1 MPKTSLHM
9 KILLWGWAILLCTLL
24 LTFWFYYGTVSEELT
39 ASGRQNTSRLLNY
52 VRWEIS
58 HSPVRPGTP
67 QFQNEIKELG
77 SHLDIRITYIKNGKV
92 LADSGVAAERLSQ
105 LDDHSNRPE
114 VIAAE
119 AAGTGKNIRYSKTL
133 QTRMI
138 YVAQVMDTQGEFLR
152 LAMPYSVIGERLD
165 KIMLHFTVMLALL
178 AIGSAILLIFV
189 GKRTTS
195 AVKEVSATAQAIG
208 EGDYGK
214 RIRVIPG
221 GEYKLMAESINSM
234 AKKIQGHIR
243 IIEDQRNQ
251 LDAMFENMTEGIMV
265 LDPQGKIE
273 SVNKSMTELIPD
285 TQNFIGRV
293 PLEVLTR
300 HEIQDSVDKIIKH
313 DSEKDSGSLIVD
325 LADGRSMNIT
335 ICSYK
340 DYKARRKLILVFHD
354 ISEVR
359 RVEKVLR
366 DFVSNAS
373 HQLRTPLT
381 SIKGY
386 SETLIDNPPQDRKV
400 LVGFLGTILD
410 NANHMSKVITGMF
423 ALARSEYSGKKLR
436 TRPTDLQKCI
446 GLSMT
451 NLRSLAENKNIT
463 ISHGQ
468 IPQVNVTGTNEGLVQ
483 IFDNLIENAI
493 KYAPGD
499 TKVNIQ
505 AEIDAG
511 YAVIKVVDQ
520 GPGIA
525 AADKERIFERFFKLD
540 ENAVGHGSSG
550 LGLALC
556 RSLAR
561 NFNGDIWVESPVDA
575 ATGTGSSFCVKLPVT
590 AEQASESEQDSQ
602 QGDYI

>member
-1 MPKTSLHM
+1 MPKQSLHM
-9 KILLWGWAILLCTLL
+9 RILLWGWGIMLCTLL
-24 LTFWFYYGTVSEELT
+24 LTFWFYYGTVSDELT
-39 ASGRQNTSRLLNY
+39 ASSRQNTSRLLNY
-52 VRWEIS
+52 VRWKIS
-58 HSPVRPGTP
+58 HSPIKPGSTD
-67 QFQNEIKELG
+67 FQHEINELG
-77 SHLDIRITYIKNGKV
+77 SHLNIRITYIKNGKV
-92 LADSGVAAERLSQ
+92 LADSKVKADRLPE

-114 VIAAE
+114 VLAAE
-119 AAGTGKNIRYSKTL
+119 ASGTGKNIRYSKTL
-133 QTRMI
+133 QTRML
-138 YVAQVMDTQGEFLR
+138 YVAQVMNEQGEFLR
-152 LAMPYSVIGERLD
+152 LAMPYSVISERLD
-165 KIMLHFTVMLALL
+165 KVMLHVTVLLVLLALG
-178 AIGSAILLIFV
+178 AAILLVFV
-189 GKRTTS
+189 GKRTTA

-208 EGDYGK
+208 EGDYSK

-221 GEYKLMAESINSM
+221 GEYEPMAESINTM

-243 IIEDQRNQ
+243 IIEDQRNK

-285 TQNFIGRV
+285 TQNFIGRA
-293 PLEVLTR
+293 PLEVMTK
-300 HEIQDSVDKIIKH
+300 HEIQDAVDKIIRH
-313 DSEKDSGSLIVD
+313 DSEKDSDSLIVD
-325 LADGRSMNIT
+325 LADGRSMNVT
-335 ICSYK
+335 VCSYR
-340 DYKARRKLILVFHD
+340 DYKNRRKLILVFHD

-359 RVEKVLR
+359 RIEKILR

-386 SETLIDNPPQDRKV
+386 SETLIDNPPQDQKI
-400 LVGFLGTILD
+400 LTNFLKTIRD
-410 NANHMSKVITGMF
+410 NADHMSKVITGMF

-436 TRPTDLQKCI
+436 ARPTNLQKSI
-446 GLSMT
+446 ALST
-451 NLRSLAENKNIT
+451 ANLQNLAENKNIKL
-463 ISHGQ
+463 SKEE
-468 IPQVNVTGTNEGLVQ
+468 IPLIHVTGTSEGLVQ

-493 KYAPGD
+493 KYAPEH
-499 TKVNIQ
+499 TKVAVQ
-505 AEIDAG
+505 AEIDADF
-511 YAVIKVVDQ
+511 AIIKVVDE

-525 AADKERIFERFFKLD
+525 RADRERIFERFFKLD

-590 AEQASESEQDSQ
+590 AEQAYESGQDS
-602 QGDYI
+602 

>member
-9 KILLWGWAILLCTLL
+9 KILLWGWAVLLCALL

-39 ASGRQNTSRLLNY
+39 ASSRQNTSRLLNY
-52 VRWEIS
+52 VRWKIS
-58 HSPVRPGTP
+58 HSPVNPGTP
-67 QFQNEIKELG
+67 AFQNEINELG
-77 SHLDIRITYIKNGKV
+77 SHLDIRITYIKSGKV
-92 LADSGVAAERLSQ
+92 LADSDVKTSRLPE

-119 AAGTGKNIRYSKTL
+119 TSETGKDIRYSKTL
-133 QTRMI
+133 QTRML
-138 YVAQVMDTQGEFLR
+138 YVAKSMGNNGEFIR
-152 LAMPYSVIGERLD
+152 LALPYSVIGERLD
-165 KIMLHFTVMLALL
+165 RVMIHFSILLGLLTV
-178 AIGSAILLIFV
+178 GSAILLVFI

-195 AVKEVSATAQAIG
+195 AVREVSATAQAIG
-208 EGDYGK
+208 EGDYSK

-221 GEYKLMAESINSM
+221 GEYKLMANSINTM
-234 AKKIQGHIR
+234 AKKIKGHIR

-273 SVNKSMTELIPD
+273 SVNKSMTRLVPD
-285 TQNFIGRV
+285 TQQFVGRM

-300 HEIQDSVDKIIKH
+300 HEIQDAVDKIIKH
-313 DSEKDSGSLIVD
+313 GSKKDSDSLIVD
-325 LADGRSMNIT
+325 LADGRSMNVT
-335 ICSYK
+335 ICSYD
-340 DYKARRKLILVFHD
+340 DYKSRRKLILVFHD

-359 RVEKVLR
+359 RIEKILR

-386 SETLIDNPPQDRKV
+386 AETLIDNPPQDEKI
-400 LVGFLGTILD
+400 LKNFLGTIRD
-410 NANHMSKVITGMF
+410 NADHMSKVITGMF

-436 TRPTDLQKCI
+436 TKPTDLQKCI
-446 GLSMT
+446 ELSMA
-451 NLRSLAENKNIT
+451 NLKSLAENNNIDL
-463 ISHGQ
+463 SKDE
-468 IPQVNVTGTNEGLVQ
+468 IPQINVTGTNEGLVQ

-493 KYAPGD
+493 KYAPEN
-499 TKVNIQ
+499 TEVVVH
-505 AEIDAG
+505 AETNDDFAI
-511 YAVIKVVDQ
+511 IKVVDE

-525 AADKERIFERFFKLD
+525 VADKERIFERFFKLD

-590 AEQASESEQDSQ
+590 AEQASESAQDSQ
-602 QGDYI
+602 

>member
-1 MPKTSLHM
+1 M
-9 KILLWGWAILLCTLL
+9 KILLWGWAIMLCTLL
-24 LTFWFYYGTVSEELT
+24 LSFWFYYGTVTEELT
-39 ASGRQNTSRLLNY
+39 SSSNQNTSRLLNY
-52 VRWEIS
+52 VRWKIS
-58 HSPVRPGTP
+58 HSPVNPGTP

-92 LADSGVAAERLSQ
+92 LADSGVKPERLPE

-119 AAGTGKNIRYSKTL
+119 ASGTGKNIRYSTTL
-133 QTRMI
+133 QTRML
-138 YVAQVMDTQGEFLR
+138 YVAQAMDSHGEFLR
-152 LAMPYSVIGERLD
+152 MAMPYSVIGERLD
-165 KIMLHFTVMLALL
+165 RVMLHFAVMLALL
-178 AIGSAILLIFV
+178 TFGAAVILVFV
-189 GKRTTS
+189 GRQTTA

-208 EGDYGK
+208 DGDYGK
-214 RIRVIPG
+214 RIRIIPG
-221 GEYKLMAESINSM
+221 GEYKLMAESINNM
-234 AKKIQGHIR
+234 AHKIQGHIR

-265 LDPQGKIE
+265 LNPHGKIE
-273 SVNKSMTELIPD
+273 SVNKSMTELVPG
-285 TQNFIGRV
+285 TQDFIGRA
-293 PLEVLTR
+293 PLEVLTK
-300 HEIQDSVDKIIKH
+300 HEIQDAVDQIIKH
-313 DSEKDSGSLIVD
+313 GSDKDPSSLILD
-325 LADGRSMNIT
+325 LSDGRSMNVT
-335 ICSYK
+335 ICSYM
-340 DYKARRKLILVFHD
+340 DYKERRKLILVFHD

-386 SETLIDNPPQDRKV
+386 SETLIDNPPNDQKI
-400 LVGFLGTILD
+400 LTNFLGIIRD
-410 NANHMSKVITGMF
+410 NADHMSKVITGMF

-446 GLSMT
+446 TLSIT
-451 NLRSLAENKNIT
+451 NLLSTAEGKGINLT
-463 ISHGQ
+463 RGEL
-468 IPQVNVTGTNEGLVQ
+468 PQVNVTGNNEGLVQ

-493 KYAPGD
+493 KYAPENTEVAVQG
-499 TKVNIQ
+499 
-505 AEIDAG
+505 EINGG
-511 YAVIKVVDQ
+511 YVIIKVVDE

-525 AADKERIFERFFKLD
+525 PADKERIFERFFKLD

-561 NFNGDIWVESPVDA
+561 NFNGDIWVDSPVDA

-590 AEQASESEQDSQ
+590 AEQASESVQDSQ
-602 QGDYI
+602 

>member
-1 MPKTSLHM
+1 MPNKSLHM
-9 KILLWGWAILLCTLL
+9 KILLWGWAIMLCTLL
-24 LTFWFYYGTVSEELT
+24 LSFWFYYGTVTEELT
-39 ASGRQNTSRLLNY
+39 SSSNQNTSRLLNY
-52 VRWEIS
+52 VRWKIS
-58 HSPVRPGTP
+58 HSPVKPGTP

-77 SHLDIRITYIKNGKV
+77 SHLNIRITYIKSGKV
-92 LADSGVAAERLSQ
+92 LADSGVKSERLPE

-119 AAGTGKNIRYSKTL
+119 ASGTGQNIRYSTTL
-133 QTRMI
+133 QTRML
-138 YVAQVMDTQGEFLR
+138 YVAQGMDAHGEFLR
-152 LAMPYSVIGERLD
+152 MAMPYSVIGERLD
-165 KIMLHFTVMLALL
+165 RVMLHLTVTLALL
-178 AIGSAILLIFV
+178 TFGAAIILIFV
-189 GKRTTS
+189 GRQTTA

-208 EGDYGK
+208 DGDYSK
-214 RIRVIPG
+214 RIRIIPG
-221 GEYKLMAESINSM
+221 GEYKLMAESINTM

-265 LDPQGKIE
+265 LDPRGKIE
-273 SVNKSMTELIPD
+273 SVNKSMTALVPD
-285 TQNFIGRV
+285 TQEFVGRA
-293 PLEVLTR
+293 PLEVLTK
-300 HEIQDSVDKIIKH
+300 HEIQDAVDKIIKH
-313 DSEKDSGSLIVD
+313 DSDKDSVSLIVD
-325 LADGRSMNIT
+325 LTDGRSMSVT

-340 DYKARRKLILVFHD
+340 DYKERRKLILVFHD

-386 SETLIDNPPQDRKV
+386 SETLIDNPPDDQKI
-400 LVGFLGTILD
+400 LTNFLGTIRD
-410 NANHMSKVITGMF
+410 NADHMSKVITGMF

-436 TRPTDLQKCI
+436 TRPTDLHKCI
-446 GLSMT
+446 TLSIA
-451 NLRSLAENKNIT
+451 NLISTAESKGINLNRGKL
-463 ISHGQ
+463 
-468 IPQVNVTGTNEGLVQ
+468 PQVNVTGTNEGLVQ

-493 KYAPGD
+493 KYAPD
-499 TKVNIQ
+499 NTEVNIQ
-505 AEIDAG
+505 GEIVDG
-511 YAVIKVVDQ
+511 CAVIRVVDE

-525 AADKERIFERFFKLD
+525 PADKERIFERFFKLD

-590 AEQASESEQDSQ
+590 AEQASESVQDSQ
-602 QGDYI
+602 

>member
-1 MPKTSLHM
+1 M
-9 KILLWGWAILLCTLL
+9 KILLWGWAVLLCALL
-24 LTFWFYYGTVSEELT
+24 LTFWFYYGTVSQELT
-39 ASGRQNTSRLLNY
+39 SSSRQNTSRLLNY
-52 VRWEIS
+52 VRWKIS
-58 HSPVRPGTP
+58 HSPVNPGTP
-67 QFQNEIKELG
+67 TFQNEIKELG

-92 LADSGVAAERLSQ
+92 LADSDVKASRLPE

-119 AAGTGKNIRYSKTL
+119 TGEIGKNIRNSKTL
-133 QTRMI
+133 QTRML
-138 YVAQVMDTQGEFLR
+138 YVAKSMGNDGEFIR
-152 LAMPYSVIGERLD
+152 LALPYSVIGERLD
-165 KIMLHFTVMLALL
+165 RVMIHFSVLLGILAV
-178 AIGSAILLIFV
+178 GSAILLIFI

-195 AVKEVSATAQAIG
+195 AVREVSATAQAIG
-208 EGDYGK
+208 EGDYSK

-221 GEYKLMAESINSM
+221 GEYKLMANSINTM
-234 AKKIQGHIR
+234 AKKINGHIR

-273 SVNKSMTELIPD
+273 SVNKSMTNLVPG
-285 TQNFIGRV
+285 TQKFVGRM
-293 PLEVLTR
+293 PLEILTR
-300 HEIQDSVDKIIKH
+300 HEIQDAVDKILKH
-313 DSEKDSGSLIVD
+313 GCEKDSDSLIVD
-325 LADGRSMNIT
+325 LADGRSMNVT
-335 ICSYK
+335 ICSYE
-340 DYKARRKLILVFHD
+340 DYKNRRKLILVFHD

-359 RVEKVLR
+359 RIEKILR

-386 SETLIDNPPQDRKV
+386 AETLIDNPPPDQKI
-400 LVGFLGTILD
+400 LKKFLGTILD
-410 NANHMSKVITGMF
+410 NADHMSKVITGMF

-436 TRPTDLQKCI
+436 TKPTDLQKCI
-446 GLSMT
+446 SLSMAH
-451 NLRSLAENKNIT
+451 LKSLAEQKNIYL
-463 ISHGQ
+463 GKNE
-468 IPQVNVTGTNEGLVQ
+468 IPQINVTGTSEGLVQ

-493 KYAPGD
+493 KYAPENTEVIIHAG
-499 TKVNIQ
+499 T
-505 AEIDAG
+505 DAND
-511 YAVIKVVDQ
+511 AIIKVVDK

-525 AADKERIFERFFKLD
+525 AADREHIFERFFKLD

-575 ATGTGSSFCVKLPVT
+575 ATDTGSSFCVKLPVA
-590 AEQASESEQDSQ
+590 AEQASESVQDS
-602 QGDYI
+602 